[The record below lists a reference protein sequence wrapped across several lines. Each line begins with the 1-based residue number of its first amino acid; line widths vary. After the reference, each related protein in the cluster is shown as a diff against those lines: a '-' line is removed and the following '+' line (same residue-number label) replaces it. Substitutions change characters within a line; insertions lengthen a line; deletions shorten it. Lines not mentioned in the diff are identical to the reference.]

1 MDRLD
6 FWGAV
11 IGILILA
18 FFMDRIR
25 VKVEK
30 LEKHSAEQLEIVR
43 DRAYMNSKNYT
54 ELAQRILDIERPE
67 NRKQDYGLVTPWS
80 DDGGPAKLDDWAK
93 DDGVAYRRVGA
104 MLEIR
109 GRMTDM
115 LNFLTSYVSIHELTI
130 VDSDKADFYIQ
141 DTRMAVFIKE
151 WELDKG

>member
-1 MDRLD
+1 
-6 FWGAV
+6 
-11 IGILILA
+11 
-18 FFMDRIR
+18 
-25 VKVEK
+25 
-30 LEKHSAEQLEIVR
+30 
-43 DRAYMNSKNYT
+43 
-54 ELAQRILDIERPE
+54 
-67 NRKQDYGLVTPWS
+67 
-80 DDGGPAKLDDWAK
+80 
-93 DDGVAYRRVGA
+93 